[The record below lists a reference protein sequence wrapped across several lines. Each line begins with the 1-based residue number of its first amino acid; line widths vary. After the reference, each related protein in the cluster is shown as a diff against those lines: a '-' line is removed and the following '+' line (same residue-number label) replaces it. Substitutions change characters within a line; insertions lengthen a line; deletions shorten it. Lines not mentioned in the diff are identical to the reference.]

1 MTTRRGRGIG
11 NERENKQQKEEHG
24 VMESKWRKTGGVMIP
39 AIALA
44 DWRVG
49 CPTG

>member
-1 MTTRRGRGIG
+1 MKVTE
-11 NERENKQQKEEHG
+11 ERERYEEEHG
-24 VMESKWRKTGGVMIP
+24 VMESKWRKTGVIP

-44 DWRVG
+44 NWKVG